1 MTTQNLVLTEKA
13 ISRHTKRLI
22 KELAKI
28 NHELKLSEAQNM
40 LSRILGMNDY
50 HELKKVLNFD
60 TNVTVET
67 TPTKVIEKDLAY
79 YLNTQNLITVDYA
92 QQNLE
97 KFFADGSI
105 DIIFKFLDSKDLE
118 IQHYIEDNI
127 FHFFNIAAKN
137 NHVFLLKSLID
148 KKLINLHDFTE
159 QQIKDFYFNLIAY
172 NNNNLDSFHYI
183 FYKLKFPQ
191 TLSQYLVGM
200 ITHYLATNTEIDNI
214 THDLHVFLED
224 DRVSFQKDF
233 FWNKTVI
240 FVNKTLPNGQDS
252 VSKEFDLSSCVLNVA
267 CARGNLDVVKY
278 LINEQK
284 LLPFENGYTVK
295 CACSSGNIKLVK
307 YLINDIK
314 ANFVYHKKNN
324 HEKLNTKD
332 LTYYLDY
339 STLSA
344 AVTSGNLQLVKYLI
358 DTKKLKVSDNDY
370 LALRVA
376 LIESSS
382 IYTYFM
388 IMKEC
393 REYIQQHAQEIFDQV
408 IYKIHYHNN
417 KNYKQLQSNQYN
429 IALALLSHYGVS
441 VKEVVTVNDNPNLIQ
456 LLQAFFNIL
465 SPDFSL
471 LTKSKNQHELLG
483 DSQKTCV
490 IISHGEV
497 IRESLKLFLSNSNSN
512 SNSNSVTHYHCY
524 TFDNVNDYR
533 HYISF
538 NPQKIDLIICD
549 TDMVLDND
557 ITCPIVYLSE
567 QSKEDVFYSLMCKLF
582 LAGYLHEVIY
592 DLKIYINL
600 HLGQVNFK
608 FWHLLLSA
616 CQKISNQSQFDRI
629 AATFCHKFDLKEKF
643 DFTTFIFEPENTTN
657 QLLLSKPFSREDV
670 NKIVSYISIL
680 Y

>member
-60 TNVTVET
+60 TNLTVET

-79 YLNTQNLITVDYA
+79 YTNIHNFITVDYA

-105 DIIFKFLDSKDLE
+105 DIIFKFLDSKELD
-118 IQHYIEDNI
+118 IQQYIEDNI

-137 NHVFLLKSLID
+137 NHVFLLKSLIE
-148 KKLINLHDFTE
+148 KKLINLLDFTE

-172 NNNNLDSFHYI
+172 NHNNLDSFHYI

-200 ITHYLATNTEIDNI
+200 IIHNLATNTEIDNI

-224 DRVSFQKDF
+224 DRVKFQKDF

-240 FVNKTLPNGQDS
+240 SVNKTLPNGQDS
-252 VSKEFDLSSCVLNVA
+252 VSKEFDLSSCVLNSA

-278 LINEQK
+278 LIEKEN
-284 LLPFENGYTVK
+284 LLPFEDGCTVK
-295 CACSSGNIKLVK
+295 NACLSGNIKLVK

-314 ANFVYHKKNN
+314 APFIYFKKNN
-324 HEKLNTKD
+324 HTKLSHKD
-332 LTYYLDY
+332 MTYSLDF
-339 STLSA
+339 STLSS
-344 AVTSGNLQLVKYLI
+344 AVTSGNLELVKYLI

-429 IALALLSHYGVS
+429 IALALLSHYGVC

-456 LLQAFFNIL
+456 LLQAFLNIS

-471 LTKSKNQHELLG
+471 LTESKNEHELLG

-490 IISHGEV
+490 IISPGEV
-497 IRESLKLFLSNSNSN
+497 IRESLKLFLSHSNGE
-512 SNSNSVTHYHCY
+512 YKYQCY
-524 TFDNVNDYR
+524 TFDNVNDYQ

-538 NPQKIDLIICD
+538 NPQNIDLIICD
-549 TDMVLDND
+549 TDMILDNN
-557 ITCPIVYLSE
+557 ITCPIIYLSE
-567 QSKEDVFYSLMCKLF
+567 QSKEDVFYQLMCKLVF
-582 LAGYLHEVIY
+582 SDYLQEAIY
-592 DLKIYINL
+592 YLKDYINV
-600 HLGQVNFK
+600 HLGQVEFNF
-608 FWHLLLSA
+608 WYLLLSA
-616 CQKISNQSQFDRI
+616 CQKHSNKSQFEKI
-629 AATFCHKFDLKEKF
+629 VLTFCHKFNLKEEF
-643 DFTTFIFEPENTTN
+643 DFDTFVFVPEKYSS
-657 QLLLSKPFSREDV
+657 QFLLSKPVSKEDLH
-670 NKIVSYISIL
+670 KLLSYIAIFFL
-680 Y
+680 KIKP